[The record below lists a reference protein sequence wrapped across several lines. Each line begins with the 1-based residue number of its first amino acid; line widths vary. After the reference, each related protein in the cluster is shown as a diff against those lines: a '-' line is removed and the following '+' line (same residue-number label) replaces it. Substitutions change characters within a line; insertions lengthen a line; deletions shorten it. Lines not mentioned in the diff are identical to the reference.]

1 MNDTQ
6 QAGIRRTVMIIV
18 CLIMLVIGAFVWTMN
33 QPVVMNEQ
41 QLRVNGAIVLSTPRI
56 FITTG

>member
-41 QLRVNGAIVLSTPRI
+41 QLRVNGH
-56 FITTG
+56 